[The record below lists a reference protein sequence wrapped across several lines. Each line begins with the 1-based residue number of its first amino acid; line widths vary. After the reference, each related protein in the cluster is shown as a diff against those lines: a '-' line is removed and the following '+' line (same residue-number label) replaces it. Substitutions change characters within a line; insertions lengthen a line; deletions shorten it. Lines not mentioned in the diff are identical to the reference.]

1 MELKIAC
8 KNILDQVG
16 KIIEQIDNTT
26 FSKPSVN
33 LNGATLGQHFRH
45 AIEFF
50 QCLEMGSANGQV
62 CYDNRSHDINI
73 ETDKQ
78 AALEVIYALDA
89 FIDSVQL
96 AQPLSLEISYAKSG
110 DDSVTLPTNM
120 AREIVYNIE
129 HLVHHM
135 ALVKIG
141 IKELCPQIA
150 LPEDFGVAVST
161 IKYHNS
167 LV

>member
-1 MELKIAC
+1 MNLKIAC
-8 KNILDQVG
+8 RNILDQVG
-16 KIIEQIDNTT
+16 KIIEQIDNAEFT
-26 FSKPSVN
+26 KPSVN

-50 QCLEMGSANGQV
+50 QCLEIASRDGQV
-62 CYDNRSHDINI
+62 CYDNRSHDIRI
-73 ETDKQ
+73 ESDKHI
-78 AALEVIYALDA
+78 ALKAINAIEE
-89 FIDSVQL
+89 FIDSVHLEQS
-96 AQPLSLEISYAKSG
+96 LSLEISYAKSG

-120 AREIVYNIE
+120 SREIVYNIE